1 MIVCLIEYVD
11 FCAARGSTRILPV
24 DDPACCC
31 CDCAAFKTGPNLPFT
46 TFAVKCVA
54 EGESCDAAAEGDGM
68 VTGDLP
74 LKPSVVEATVSSLPA
89 NNKYTCYVAANIGK
103 FSKCIAADP
112 APGKVD
118 FAIEYLGFSVET
130 FTQQY
135 RDQVCTNV
143 LTLVPGGL
151 CSVTN
156 VKNGSAIVI
165 GDAVYQSYFDAA
177 ELYVDMQTSTGNTT
191 LSEDIGTIGALSVK
205 LSSPALYGPSPSNYG
220 GVPLSR
226 RRLSRSLML

>member
-1 MIVCLIEYVD
+1 MIEYVD
-11 FCAARGSTRILPV
+11 FCGVRGSTRILPV
-24 DDPACCC
+24 DDPACRCC
-31 CDCAAFKTGPNLPFT
+31 ACAAFKTGPNLPFT

-74 LKPSVVEATVSSLPA
+74 LKPSVVEATVTGLPA
-89 NNKYTCYVAANIGK
+89 NTSTCYVAANIGK

-130 FTQQY
+130 FTQQL
-135 RDQVCTNV
+135 RSQVCTNV

-156 VKNGSAIVI
+156 VKNGSAIVT
-165 GDAVYQSYFDAA
+165 GNAVYERFFDAA
-177 ELYVDMQTSTGNTT
+177 ELYDDMQTSSGNST
-191 LSEDIGTIGALSVK
+191 LSTDIGTIGALTVK
-205 LSSPALYGPSPSNYG
+205 LSSPALDGPSPYEYG

-226 RRLSRSLML
+226 RRLSRSLRL